1 MENGSTVAV
10 TSELPPGLI
19 AGRYV
24 IGESFASGGMGTV
37 HLGRIVGAGGFS
49 RVVAIKRLFPS
60 AANDRA
66 FREMLLEE
74 ARLVSRIRHPNVV
87 PALDVV
93 EDREDVYI
101 VMEYVHGPSL
111 AQLLTRARGRPRSAR
126 RRITEAAFLPHS
138 RRSFSAVSSSS
149 RPNDFRRPRRWPSR
163 SGKRTRWRRPS
174 RLRDGSSAS
183 RPT

>member
-24 IGESFASGGMGTV
+24 IGESFASGGMGSV

-49 RVVAIKRLFPS
+49 RVVAIKRLFP
-60 AANDRA
+60 AAASDRA

-87 PALDVV
+87 PVLDVV
-93 EDREDVYI
+93 EAERDLYI

-111 AQLLTRARGRPRSAR
+111 AHLLTRARECAEPIPVGIAVGIIEAVLLGLHAAHEAR
-126 RRITEAAFLPHS
+126 GEDGTPLGIVHRDVSPHNILVGADTS
-138 RRSFSAVSSSS
+138 R
-149 RPNDFRRPRRWPSR
+149 
-163 SGKRTRWRRPS
+163 
-174 RLRDGSSAS
+174 
-183 RPT
+183 

>member
-1 MENGSTVAV
+1 MMENGSAV
-10 TSELPPGLI
+10 PAAENHPPGLI

-24 IGESFASGGMGTV
+24 LGQRFASGGTGTV

-49 RVVAIKRLFPS
+49 RVVAIKRLFS
-60 AANDRA
+60 GVAADRG

-93 EDREDVYI
+93 EENQDLYI

-111 AQLLTRARGRPRSAR
+111 AHLLGRSRASAEP
-126 RRITEAAFLPHS
+126 I
-138 RRSFSAVSSSS
+138 
-149 RPNDFRRPRRWPSR
+149 
-163 SGKRTRWRRPS
+163 
-174 RLRDGSSAS
+174 
-183 RPT
+183 